1 MSERKA
7 ELLLAAIIMIRSSA
21 LLFSKIGM
29 SEMGPLTLIGIRF
42 TLAFMFLL
50 LIFWR
55 RLLHMNK
62 ETFVR
67 GLALGGIFFVV
78 MTFELTGLARTS
90 SSTTAF
96 IENTA
101 IVMVPIFEAVLCRR
115 AISFSAATGGTAALC
130 GIGLITLKNGM
141 VSLSFGEVLCMGA
154 AVTYATAI
162 IMTDRLSRKS
172 DPLVLGI
179 LQVGFIGIFG
189 MIAAFIFETPKLPS
203 TATQGVVI
211 IVLALICTGLGF
223 TLQPVAQCRTS
234 SEKTGMLCAL
244 NPVTAAFLGWA
255 FLGEN
260 LGINTITGGALVL
273 FGIAISYLLERFQG
287 RKLAPGGITQIK

>member
-1 MSERKA
+1 MEVEKMSERKA

-29 SEMGPLTLIGIRF
+29 DQMGPLTLIGIRF

-62 ETFVR
+62 ETFAR
-67 GLALGGIFFVV
+67 GMALGGIFFVV
-78 MTFELTGLARTS
+78 MTFELTGLARTP

-96 IENTA
+96 LENTA

-115 AISFSAATGGTAALC
+115 AISFSAAAGGMAAIC
-130 GIGLITLKNGM
+130 GIGLLTLKSGM
-141 VSLSFGEVLCMGA
+141 ISLTFGEVLCLGA

-179 LQVGFIGIFG
+179 LQVGFIGMFG
-189 MIAAFIFETPKLPS
+189 LIASLIFETPKLPS
-203 TATQGVVI
+203 SAGQWGI
-211 IVLALICTGLGF
+211 IFVLAMICTGLGF
-223 TLQPVAQCRTS
+223 TLQPVAQRYTS
-234 SEKTGMLCAL
+234 SERTGMLCAL
-244 NPVTAAFLGWA
+244 NPVTAASLGWI
-255 FLGEN
+255 FLGEDPGWN
-260 LGINTITGGALVL
+260 GIAGGALVL
-273 FGIAISYLLERFQG
+273 FGIAISYLLERLPA
-287 RKLAPGGITQIK
+287 RKQV

>member
-29 SEMGPLTLIGIRF
+29 NQMGPLTLIGIRF

-55 RLLHMNK
+55 RLIHLDK
-62 ETFVR
+62 ETLVR
-67 GLALGGIFFVV
+67 GMALGGMFFVV
-78 MTFELTGLARTS
+78 MAFELTGLERTS

-96 IENTA
+96 LENTA

-115 AISFSAATGGTAALC
+115 AISFSAAAGGAAALC
-130 GIGLITLKNGM
+130 GIGLITLKNGIPAFT
-141 VSLSFGEVLCMGA
+141 FGEILCLGA
-154 AVTYATAI
+154 AVTYAMAI
-162 IMTDRLSRKS
+162 IMTDRFSRRA
-172 DPLVLGI
+172 DPLALGI

-189 MIAAFIFETPKLPS
+189 FIASFIFETPQMPS
-203 TATQGVVI
+203 SAGQWTVI
-211 IVLALICTGLGF
+211 LILALICTGLGF
-223 TLQPVAQCRTS
+223 TLQPVAQSRTS
-234 SEKTGMLCAL
+234 SERTGMLCAL
-244 NPVTAAFLGWA
+244 NPVTASFLGWA

-260 LGINTITGGALVL
+260 PGWNGLAGGALVL
-273 FGIAISYLLERFQG
+273 LGIAVSYLLERFPADKHAY
-287 RKLAPGGITQIK
+287 RPSR